1 MTTKTKRQLRRA
13 VSLSPRAFLALRS
26 LHEQRGEPMAAIV
39 DRLIIAEA
47 ECYGIEVL
55 SRVRA
60 RDEMSA
66 IVDRRRLEDDR
77 ASVDAYARALE
88 SAREAFGG

>member
-1 MTTKTKRQLRRA
+1 M
-13 VSLSPRAFLALRS
+13 SLSPRAFLALRS

-39 DRLIIAEA
+39 DRLVLAEA

-60 RDEMSA
+60 RDELTA
-66 IVDRRRLEDDR
+66 EWHRRRLDDER

-88 SAREAFGG
+88 SAREAFGC